1 VTRREALRQF
11 SLFLA
16 ASPLLAAEP
25 EVDIDQLVN
34 VFDFDELCGKKI
46 PKPAYDYVSGGGWDE
61 QTLQRNRDKF
71 RDITFRP
78 RFMRKVDQ
86 LDLSTTLFGQRL
98 NMPILVA
105 PTGSHSLVHPEGEI
119 ATARGAGAAGAVMVI
134 SSSASFP
141 IEKIAEAA
149 TAPLWFQ
156 LYAGP
161 DLPGTR
167 ARVERAIDAGCQALC
182 YTVDAPYPAPR
193 ERDMR
198 NNLAAI
204 RNPRD
209 FEPSRQRRRRGEA
222 PASPYGVEPR
232 FQGTL
237 DWDFFDE
244 MRKWLKQPLLM
255 KGILSPEDAVLA
267 ADHGADGVVVS
278 NHGGRY
284 LDGAPATIEVLPEI
298 VDAVNGRI
306 PVLVDSGFRRGTDI
320 LKALAIGAKA
330 VLVGRVPLW
339 GLGAFGDAGVQRVL
353 ELLRKE
359 LAWAMAL
366 AGQTEIAAIDRGLI
380 RIDR

>member
-1 VTRREALRQF
+1 MTRREAVRQF

-16 ASPLLAAEP
+16 TSPLFAAES
-25 EVDIDQLVN
+25 EAGIDQLVN
-34 VFDFDELCGKKI
+34 VFDFDTLCGQKI

-61 QTLQRNRDKF
+61 QTLRRNREAF
-71 RDITFRP
+71 REITFRP
-78 RFMRKVDQ
+78 RFMRKVDR
-86 LDLSTTLFGQRL
+86 LDLSTTLFGQPL
-98 NMPILVA
+98 GMPILVA

-119 ATARGAGAAGAVMVI
+119 ATARGAGAAGAVMVV

-161 DLPGTR
+161 DVPGTR
-167 ARVERAIDAGCQALC
+167 SRVERAIEAGCRAVC
-182 YTVDAPYPAPR
+182 YTVDGPYPAPR
-193 ERDMR
+193 ERDFR

-209 FEPSRQRRRRGEA
+209 FEPSRQRRRGEA
-222 PASPYGVEPR
+222 PASQFGIEAR

-244 MRKWLKQPLLM
+244 LRKWLKQPLLM

-267 ADHGADGVVVS
+267 AGHGADGVVVS

-298 VDAVNGRI
+298 VDALNGRI

-353 ELLRKE
+353 EILRKE
-359 LAWAMAL
+359 LAWAMGL
-366 AGQTEIAAIDRGLI
+366 AGRADIASIDRSLI